1 MDNKELQRMVS
12 KFNKRVERMYNYS
25 KGALPSLDEL
35 RQQLYM
41 LTGKESEVPKVSL
54 KGMGADDRVKLVGI
68 MNTYFNNPES
78 SIKAYTAMQNK
89 SINTYANNR
98 DMNASQIVSFNTL
111 VKSPEFAKLK
121 ELIYKDS
128 KGRMDSVDTMLSSGL
143 SGKQAINIISNWI
156 GNGQLVTFKKYV
168 DGISYGL
175 ENGLDANM
183 SNTIVDHWSKKSMN
197 ISLDNYIDYV
207 SYSYKHGDS
216 AEKGEENIR
225 KWVDSQKGK
234 KQSEIIPFRE
244 WVDNAVYNKG
254 QKS

>member
-1 MDNKELQRMVS
+1 MDNKGLRRMVS
-12 KFNKRVERMYNYS
+12 KFNEGVECVYNYS
-25 KGALPSLDEL
+25 EGSLPSLDEL

-54 KGMGADDRVKLVGI
+54 KGMGADDRIKLVGI
-68 MNTYFNNPES
+68 INTYFDNPES
-78 SIKAYTAMQNK
+78 TIKAYKAMQNK

-98 DMNASQIVSFNTL
+98 DMTASQIVAFNTL

-128 KGRMDSVDTMLSSGL
+128 KGRMDSVDAMLSSGL

-156 GNGQLVTFKKYV
+156 SNGQLVTFKKYV

-175 ENGLDANM
+175 ENGLDVNK

-207 SYSYKHGDS
+207 AYSYKHGDS
-216 AEKGEENIR
+216 IDKGEDNIR
-225 KWVDSQKGK
+225 EWLDSQKDK

-244 WVDNAVYNKG
+244 WADNAVYNKG

>member
-25 KGALPSLDEL
+25 AGSLPSLDEL

-54 KGMGADDRVKLVGI
+54 KGMGADDRVKLLGI

-89 SINTYANNR
+89 SISTYANNR
-98 DMNASQIVSFNTL
+98 DMTASQIVAFNTL

-143 SGKQAINIISNWI
+143 SGGQAINIISNWI
-156 GNGQLVTFKKYV
+156 SNGQLVTFKKYV

-175 ENGLDANM
+175 ENGLDVNK

-207 SYSYKHGDS
+207 AYSYKHGDS
-216 AEKGEENIR
+216 TEKGEDNIR
-225 KWVDSQKGK
+225 KWVDSQKDK

-244 WVDNAVYNKG
+244 WVDNALYNKG
-254 QKS
+254 KNT